1 MHVLGANS
9 VCAAMAEAPT
19 GGGRIDRFLVQAA
32 TVDADVE
39 EAEESFWKGPS
50 APPSGALPIPVANL

>member
-1 MHVLGANS
+1 
-9 VCAAMAEAPT
+9 MAEAPT